1 MTVCVIPK
9 KPQEGAAVL
18 SKMVILS
25 LSMQDSLCR
34 WCLLRISINLSCSSI
49 HTLISFLPASNPF
62 IWIELQIQNFRTEN
76 HEEEIQVLRTII
88 EEKKLNVNA
97 DLTIKYTPVEAIE
110 KHKYIDLE
118 HSDQKNVSS
127 PSKLAAEATFRFT
140 YSKEDIYRLL
150 SSYSAKKVRSN
161 FSIEN
166 IMEYFE
172 N

>member
-1 MTVCVIPK
+1 M
-9 KPQEGAAVL
+9 
-18 SKMVILS
+18 
-25 LSMQDSLCR
+25 
-34 WCLLRISINLSCSSI
+34 
-49 HTLISFLPASNPF
+49 
-62 IWIELQIQNFRTEN
+62 
-76 HEEEIQVLRTII
+76 
-88 EEKKLNVNA
+88 KLNVNA

-110 KHKYIDLE
+110 KHKRIDLE
-118 HSDQKNVSS
+118 HSDQKNASS